1 MAGDVAQLKEKLGT
15 ENLASQIYSM
25 WDDFNSQRSGWLAEQ
40 KELRNYL
47 FATDTS
53 KTSNRTLP
61 WRNSTTTPKLTQ
73 IRDNLHANYM
83 AALFPND
90 QWLKWEGWTLN
101 DELKAKREAIESY
114 MQNKTRLGGF
124 RNTISQLLYDYIDY
138 GNAFADVEWVDER
151 KVDPITGEEIPG
163 YVGPRVVRISP
174 MDIVINPA
182 ASSFKNSP
190 KMTRKIMNIG
200 ELQAMAVDFPN
211 MNWITEALDKS
222 MRLRHDVMNGMY
234 SVEDFNKAEGYTI
247 DGFGSLHEY
256 YQSPYVEIIEFEGTI
271 YDPAS
276 QTLLKDYVIT
286 IIDRNKVIRK
296 EQIPSWFPKGTK
308 AHAGWRL
315 RPDNLYAMGPL
326 HNLVG
331 MQYRIDHLE
340 NIKADMFDIIAY
352 PPLKIK
358 GEVEE
363 FDWAPGAEIHIDVD
377 GDVEMLHP
385 DTTALHS
392 DTQIAIYEQRMED
405 YAGAPKQAMGIRTP
419 GEKTAFE
426 VQALES
432 AAGRIF
438 KEKIETFEVELLEPI
453 LNSMLE
459 ISRRNLNGADIVRV
473 YDDELSAQIFSQ
485 VTKEDITA
493 QGKLRPTG
501 ARHFFS
507 QQQLIQNMSGLFASP
522 IGQMILPHV
531 SGKAMARLAEDLFGL
546 ERYQL
551 MSDYVAVVEQG
562 EMQRMANVVQEKL
575 VGEDAVAQTVD
586 NAPPEQDQEL
596 TDPNS

>member
-1 MAGDVAQLKEKLGT
+1 MAGNVAQLKEQLRPDT
-15 ENLASQIYSM
+15 LASQIYMM
-25 WDDFNSQRSGWLAEQ
+25 WNDFHNQRKPWVEEQ

-90 QWLKWEGWTLN
+90 QWLKWEGYTL
-101 DELKAKREAIESY
+101 DDAIKAKREAIESY

-124 RNTISQLLYDYIDY
+124 RTVVSQLLYDYIDY
-138 GNAFADVEWVDER
+138 GNAFADVEWVNEK
-151 KVDPITGEEIPG
+151 KVDPLTGEEIPG

-174 MDIVINPA
+174 FDILINPVA
-182 ASSFKNSP
+182 NNFRNSP
-190 KMTRKIMNIG
+190 KMVRKIMNLG
-200 ELQAMAVDFPN
+200 ELKAMAEDFPEEG
-211 MNWITEALDKS
+211 WVKEAMSKA
-222 MRLRHDVMNGMY
+222 MKFRHDIANGQY
-234 SVEDFNKAEGYTI
+234 SIEDFDKAVGYTI
-247 DGFGSLHEY
+247 DGFGNLYEY
-256 YQSPYVEIIEFEGTI
+256 FQSPYVELIEFEGDL
-271 YDPAS
+271 YDPYTD
-276 QTLLKDYVIT
+276 TLLRSHVVT
-286 IIDRNKVIRK
+286 IIDRSRVIRK
-296 EQIPSWFPKGTK
+296 EPMASWQPKGNK
-308 AHAGWRL
+308 AHVGWRL

-340 NIKADMFDIIAY
+340 NIKADVFDLIAF

-363 FDWAPGAEIHIDVD
+363 FDWAPGAEIHIDVE
-377 GDVEMLHP
+377 GDVEMLVP
-385 DTTALHS
+385 DTTALQA
-392 DTQIAIYEQRMED
+392 DTQIAILEQRMED

-419 GEKTAFE
+419 GEKTAYE

-438 KEKIETFEVELLEPI
+438 KEKIQNFEVELLEPI
-453 LNSMLE
+453 LNAMLE
-459 ISRRNLNGADIVRV
+459 ISRRNMDASDVVRV
-473 YDDELSAQIFSQ
+473 FDDELGAQIFAT
-485 VTKEDITA
+485 VTKDTITA
-493 QGKLRPTG
+493 NGKLRPVG

-507 QQQLIQNMSGLFASP
+507 QQQLVQNLTGLFSSP
-522 IGQMILPHV
+522 VGQLIAPHV
-531 SGKAMARLAEDLFGL
+531 SAKQLSKLAEDLFGV

-551 MSDYVAVVEQG
+551 ISDNIALIEQADQQRLMAVLQEQ
-562 EMQRMANVVQEKL
+562 A
-575 VGEDAVAQTVD
+575 VGEDAAMMS
-586 NAPPEQDQEL
+586 ADQNI
-596 TDPNS
+596 DMGQGGMV